1 MTHTRQTPAQ
11 DDTESVPTTARPASR
26 RRRISVLLGLVER
39 LGLVFL
45 LIGMFVFFAVNP
57 TSGPVFTSSQNLSN
71 LLGDQAVVGLVA
83 LAMLLPLIAGYFD
96 LSVAANVGLV
106 NVAVAAV
113 MSRYGWSPLEAMAA
127 GLVLGGVVGL
137 MTGFLVARL
146 NLDAF
151 IVTFGV
157 YIFLNGVTLWYTKGI
172 VITEDIPTSVGAWGS
187 QDWFGIPRPFWLL
200 TVATLATWIL
210 VSQTP
215 FGRYLESI
223 GSSES
228 AARLV
233 GIKTD
238 RTIWIAFV
246 TGGLLAGVAGC
257 LLTSRQGGADATV
270 GQSYLFP
277 AIAAIF
283 LGATAIRPS
292 RYNVWGTVIGV
303 YFVAVAV
310 SGLILLG
317 ADYWV
322 QPLFNGAIL
331 VLAVGMSTASRRARA
346 KREVKEQRTQG
357 NE

>member
-1 MTHTRQTPAQ
+1 MNSTQLMDEKDGRA
-11 DDTESVPTTARPASR
+11 DESGSRAEASRARPLAVD
-26 RRRISVLLGLVER
+26 VLLGLTER
-39 LGLVFL
+39 LGLVGIL
-45 LIGMFVFFAVNP
+45 VGMVVFFAVHP
-57 TSGPVFTSSQNLSN
+57 TTGPVFTSGANVSN

-96 LSVAANVGLV
+96 LSVAANVGVV
-106 NVAVAAV
+106 NVAVAAL
-113 MSRYGWSPLEAMAA
+113 MSVHGWSPLVAVPTGILVG
-127 GLVLGGVVGL
+127 GLVGMMV
-137 MTGFLVARL
+137 GFLVARL
-146 NLDAF
+146 QLDAF

-157 YIFLNGVTLWYTKGI
+157 YIFLNGVTLWYTKGV
-172 VITEDIPTSVGAWGS
+172 VITGNIPSSVGAWGS
-187 QDWFGIPRPFWLL
+187 LDWVGLPRPFVLL
-200 TVATLATWIL
+200 AIVAVLTWVL

-223 GSSES
+223 GSSEP

-233 GIKTD
+233 GIKTG
-238 RTIWIAFV
+238 RSIWLSFV
-246 TGGLLAGVAGC
+246 ASGVLAGVAGC

-277 AIAAIF
+277 AVAAIF
-283 LGATAIRPS
+283 LGATAIRPG

-331 VLAVGMSTASRRARA
+331 VVAVGLATYSGRVRTR
-346 KREVKEQRTQG
+346 REVREQRT
-357 NE
+357 

>member
-1 MTHTRQTPAQ
+1 MAH
-11 DDTESVPTTARPASR
+11 TTASAPQHDLGGAQAMPRPTSHRHWISR
-26 RRRISVLLGLVER
+26 LLGLTER
-39 LGLVFL
+39 LGLVGL
-45 LIGMFVFFAVNP
+45 LVLMFVFFALNP

-71 LLGDQAVVGLVA
+71 LLGDQALVGLVA
-83 LAMLLPLIAGYFD
+83 LGMMLPLVAGYFD

-106 NVAVAAV
+106 NVAVAAM
-113 MSRYGWSPLEAMAA
+113 MSKHGWSPLEAIPA
-127 GLVLGGVVGL
+127 GLVLGAVVGL
-137 MTGFLVARL
+137 MTGFLIARL
-146 NLDAF
+146 ALDAF

-172 VITEDIPTSVGAWGS
+172 VITANIPASVGTWGS
-187 QDWFGIPRPFWLL
+187 QDLLGIPRPFWLL
-200 TVATLATWIL
+200 AVAALVTWIL

-223 GSSES
+223 GSSEP

-238 RTIWIAFV
+238 RTIWVAFV
-246 TGGLLAGVAGC
+246 AGGLLAGVAGC

-283 LGATAIRPS
+283 LGATAIRPG

-310 SGLILLG
+310 NGLILLG

-322 QPLFNGAIL
+322 QPLFNGAAL
-331 VLAVGMSTASRRARA
+331 VVAVGLATASGRARA
-346 KREVKEQRTQG
+346 RREAREQR
-357 NE
+357 N

>member
-1 MTHTRQTPAQ
+1 MKNATHTVNNEIGSDSTP
-11 DDTESVPTTARPASR
+11 STARTKAPPR
-26 RRRISVLLGLVER
+26 KLNFLLGLTER
-39 LGLVFL
+39 LGLVAIL
-45 LIGMFVFFAVNP
+45 VAMCVFFSVNP
-57 TSGPVFTSSQNLSN
+57 TSGPVFTSGINIAN

-96 LSVAANVGLV
+96 LSVAANVGVV
-106 NVAVAAV
+106 NVAVAAS
-113 MSRYGWSPLEAMAA
+113 MSEHGWSPLASIVT
-127 GLVLGGVVGL
+127 GILLGGVVGL
-137 MTGFLVARL
+137 LVGFLVAHLR
-146 NLDAF
+146 LDAF
-151 IVTFGV
+151 IVTLGV
-157 YIFLNGVTLWYTKGI
+157 YIFLNGATLWYTKGA
-172 VITEDIPTSVGAWGS
+172 VITGNIPASFGRWGS
-187 QDWFGIPRPFWLL
+187 LNWVGLPRPFVLL
-200 TVATLATWIL
+200 AIVTVLTWVL

-223 GSSES
+223 GSSEP

-238 RTIWIAFV
+238 RMIWLAFIAS
-246 TGGLLAGVAGC
+246 GLLAGVAGC

-277 AIAAIF
+277 AVAAIF
-283 LGATAIRPS
+283 LGATTIRPG

-322 QPLFNGAIL
+322 QPLFNGAVL
-331 VLAVGMSTASRRARA
+331 VVAVGLATFSGRVRA
-346 KREVKEQRTQG
+346 KREVREQRT
-357 NE
+357 